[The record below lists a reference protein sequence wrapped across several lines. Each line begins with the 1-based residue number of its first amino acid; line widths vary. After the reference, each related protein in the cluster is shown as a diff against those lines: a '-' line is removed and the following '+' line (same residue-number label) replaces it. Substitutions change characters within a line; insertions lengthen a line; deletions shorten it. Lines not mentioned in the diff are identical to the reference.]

1 MESVLLSIENG
12 IAYITL
18 NRPDKGNAFLPEV
31 KAELTQ
37 ILRSIRGDY
46 SVRAVIVSA
55 NGRIFSAGG
64 DLGSMGDK
72 QNCVQGRDR
81 MRLAMDWLK
90 ELINLEKPT
99 IAAVNGAA
107 SGSGLSL
114 ALACDFI
121 IAAEPAKF
129 ISSFI
134 NIGLVSDMASLYFLP
149 RRVGLAKAKQI
160 AFSGKPVLSAEALK
174 IGLADKVVPLDEL
187 QAEAK
192 AMAGEYAAMPT
203 YSIGM
208 TKKLAN
214 CSFEMDID
222 SFLDMEVNYQ
232 AVAFQ
237 TEDHKNAVKAFFD
250 KEPAVFEGK

>member
-1 MESVLLSIENG
+1 MESVLLNIDDG

-18 NRPDKGNAFLPEV
+18 NRPDKGNAFFPEV

-37 ILRSIRGDY
+37 ILCDVRYDY
-46 SVRAVIVSA
+46 SVRAVIISA
-55 NGRIFSAGG
+55 NGKIFCAGG

-72 QNCVQGRDR
+72 QDCVQGRDR
-81 MRLAMDWLK
+81 VRFATDWLK
-90 ELINLEKPT
+90 ELVNMEKPT

-107 SGSGLSL
+107 AGAGLSL

-121 IAAEPAKF
+121 IAAEPSKF

-134 NIGLVSDMASLYFLP
+134 NIGLVPDMASLYFLP

-160 AFSGKPVLSAEALK
+160 AFSGKPVLSEEALK
-174 IGLADKVVPLDEL
+174 IGLVDKVVPLDEL
-187 QAEAK
+187 QVAAK
-192 AMAGEYAAMPT
+192 TMAKEYAIMPT

-214 CSFEMDID
+214 ISFEMDIN
-222 SFLDMEVNYQ
+222 SFLDLEVNYQ

-237 TEDHKNAVKAFFD
+237 TEDHKKAVKAFFD
-250 KEPAVFEGK
+250 KKPAIFEGK